1 MGVTVFPQTVS
12 TEALNKHILFASV
25 SSGPNQVTGTELE
38 PNSTGFLM
46 KKKHLHSESIYF
58 TLGKQSNKCDG
69 LAPRSEYV
77 QVIICGKKRT
87 AIQGRNN

>member
-1 MGVTVFPQTVS
+1 MTVFPQTVS

-25 SSGPNQVTGTELE
+25 SSGPSQVTGTELE

-46 KKKHLHSESIYF
+46 KKKHLHSESIY
-58 TLGKQSNKCDG
+58 SNKCDG